1 MTWDSG
7 RFSKVLKTQWLG
19 TWDTQREGSRDP
31 SSARSAASKKALI
44 VFLVFSRQLLCYLIE
59 SDNNDYARRKWCSV
73 RIELLT
79 CSNETFVS
87 ILFVS
92 YHYKLW
98 RLQPELNYG
107 STIFNRPQAKIF
119 WGCRGLDSRAHICE
133 KSKTWDTQ
141 WRGTNPEF
149 WELLNDLGRPKW
161 LIDYCTVSTIAFAA
175 ILYLNL

>member
-7 RFSKVLKTQWLG
+7 RFSKLLKTQWLG

-31 SSARSAASKKALI
+31 SSARSAASKKALT

-59 SDNNDYARRKWCSV
+59 SDNNDDARRKWCSV

-107 STIFNRPQAKIF
+107 STIFNPPQAKIF
-119 WGCRGLDSRAHICE
+119 WGGAGVSTLEPISVKNQRL
-133 KSKTWDTQ
+133 
-141 WRGTNPEF
+141 GT
-149 WELLNDLGRPKW
+149 LNDVGQIRNSESYSMTWAVPSDW
-161 LIDYCTVSTIAFAA
+161 LTTV
-175 ILYLNL
+175 LNLTV